1 MAFAVGDFFRRLAEK
16 LLDLLRP
23 FFGVAEAEAEGVL
36 DGEAEAEAEA
46 EALEGVVGAGESR
59 RSIIEFGPSTMASG

>member
-1 MAFAVGDFFRRLAEK
+1 MLGDFFRRLAEK

-23 FFGVAEAEAEGVL
+23 FFGVAEAEGVL
-36 DGEAEAEAEA
+36 EGEAEAEA
-46 EALEGVVGAGESR
+46 EALEGVVGAGESS